1 MTSFR
6 GQYETKKTSAEGG
19 DDFSFS
25 PVEDIGHDVA
35 DVTEGPA
42 AVGGGDLLLPRQDCG
57 T

>member
-1 MTSFR
+1 MKERKRAQKAVPISGFL
-6 GQYETKKTSAEGG
+6 
-19 DDFSFS
+19 

-42 AVGGGDLLLPRQDCG
+42 AAGGGDLLLPRLDCG